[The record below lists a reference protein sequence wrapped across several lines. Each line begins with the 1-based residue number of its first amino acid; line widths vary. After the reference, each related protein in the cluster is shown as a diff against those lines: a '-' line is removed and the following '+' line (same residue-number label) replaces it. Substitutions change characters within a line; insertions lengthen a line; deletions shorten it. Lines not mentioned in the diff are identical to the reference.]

1 MADLQQTFEQLCDHV
16 RETAKLEN
24 ISSLLG
30 WDERVMLPERGGE
43 YRADQITLLAGIIHD
58 RNTDPQ
64 LGVWLEELSNS
75 PLTEEPHS
83 ETEATIRRLRSD
95 YLKQVKLPKRLVE
108 EFSHARVIGQQK
120 WVKARA
126 ENNFG
131 AFEPILDKIVSL
143 SREMAEVIGYE
154 GEQYDALLDFYEPE
168 AKTAQV
174 REVLETLKDQ
184 LVPLVAEIKDS
195 GRRPNMEILKQYYP
209 LAAQEQIGKL
219 AATKIGFDFTAGRLD
234 VTHHPFCSTSGPHD
248 CRITTRYDEN
258 FFPSAFFSTLHEAGH
273 GMYEQGLNASWF
285 GLPPGTSAS
294 LGIHESQSRLWEN
307 IVGRSYAF
315 WSHFYPEAKKL
326 FPAALGDVPMS
337 DFHFAINEVT
347 PSLIRVEADEATY
360 NLHIII
366 RFELEQALLSGDLQV
381 KDLPAAWNEKYT
393 QQLGIAPPSDA
404 DGCLQDVHWSAGL
417 IGYFPTYSL
426 GNIYSAQLMEQA
438 HEDLGDLE
446 GMFAAGEF
454 GPLLTWLRENVHQP
468 GQRFPG
474 SQLVEDICGDPIDSA
489 PLIRYLRAKLGPLY
503 GIQH

>member
-1 MADLQQTFEQLCDHV
+1 MADHQQIFDQLCDHV

-24 ISSLLG
+24 INALLG
-30 WDERVMLPERGGE
+30 WDERVMLPERGGA
-43 YRADQITLLAGIIHD
+43 YRADQVTLLAGIIHD

-64 LGVWLEELSNS
+64 LGAWLEELTDS
-75 PLTEEPHS
+75 PLTEEPNS
-83 ETEATIRRLRSD
+83 FTEATIRRIRSD
-95 YLKQVKLPKRLVE
+95 YLKQVKLPKRLIE
-108 EFSHARVIGQQK
+108 EFSHSRIIGQQT

-126 ENNFG
+126 DNNFG
-131 AFEPILDKIVSL
+131 TFEPILDKLISL
-143 SREMAEVIGYE
+143 SREMAEAIGYE

-174 REVLETLKDQ
+174 RQVLETLKSQ

-195 GRRPNMEILKQYYP
+195 GRQPNLEILKRNFP
-209 LAAQEQIGKL
+209 IAAQEQFGKV
-219 AATKIGFDFTAGRLD
+219 AAAKIGFDFTSGRLD

-248 CRITTRYDEN
+248 CRITTRYDED
-258 FFPSAFFSTLHEAGH
+258 FFPSAFFSILHEAGH
-273 GMYEQGLNASWF
+273 GIYEQGLPEEWF
-285 GLPPGTSAS
+285 GLPPGAAAS
-294 LGIHESQSRLWEN
+294 LGVHESQSRLWEN

-315 WSHFYPEAKKL
+315 WSHFYPEVKKA

-381 KDLPAAWNEKYT
+381 KDLPGAWNEKYT
-393 QQLGIAPPSDA
+393 QQLGITPPNDA

-417 IGYFPTYSL
+417 MGYFPTYSL

-454 GPLLTWLRENVHQP
+454 APLLGWLRENVHQAGQCYP
-468 GQRFPG
+468 GDK
-474 SQLVEDICGDPIDSA
+474 LVERVCGDPIDSA

-503 GIQH
+503 GIEH

>member
-1 MADLQQTFEQLCDHV
+1 MANHQQIFDQLCDHV

-24 ISSLLG
+24 INDLLG
-30 WDERVMLPERGGE
+30 WDERVMLPEQAGA
-43 YRADQITLLAGIIHD
+43 YRADQITLLAGIVHD
-58 RNTDPQ
+58 RNTDPR
-64 LGVWLEELSNS
+64 LGDWLESLSDC
-75 PLTEEPHS
+75 PLTEEANSPA
-83 ETEATIRRLRSD
+83 EATIRRIRSD

-108 EFSHARVIGQQK
+108 EFSHSRVIGQQT

-126 ENNFG
+126 DNNFST
-131 AFEPILDKIVSL
+131 FEPILDKLISL
-143 SREMAEVIGYE
+143 SREMAEAIGYE

-174 REVLETLKDQ
+174 RQVLETLKDQ

-195 GRRPNMEILKQYYP
+195 GRSPNIDLLKRSYP
-209 LAAQEQIGKL
+209 ISLQEQFSIA
-219 AATKIGFDFTAGRLD
+219 AATKIGFDFTSGRLD
-234 VTHHPFCSTSGPHD
+234 VTHHPFCTTLGPHD

-273 GMYEQGLNASWF
+273 GIYEQGLSKDWY
-285 GLPPGTSAS
+285 GLPPGASAS
-294 LGIHESQSRLWEN
+294 LGVHESQSRLWEN

-315 WSHFYPEAKKL
+315 WSHFYPEVKKL

-381 KDLPAAWNEKYT
+381 KDLPGAWNEKYT
-393 QQLGIAPPSDA
+393 QQLGITPPNDA

-417 IGYFPTYSL
+417 MGYFPTYSL

-446 GMFAAGEF
+446 GMFAVGEF
-454 GPLLTWLRENVHQP
+454 SPLLGWLRENVHQP
-468 GQRFPG
+468 GQCYPG
-474 SQLVEDICGDPIDSA
+474 DQLVERVCGDPIDSA

>member
-1 MADLQQTFEQLCDHV
+1 MADHQQIFDQLCDHY

-24 ISSLLG
+24 INSLLG
-30 WDERVMLPERGGE
+30 WDERVLLPENAGA
-43 YRADQITLLAGIIHD
+43 YRADQITLLSGMIHD
-58 RNTDPQ
+58 RNTDPKI
-64 LGVWLEELSNS
+64 GAWLEELHES
-75 PLTEEPHS
+75 PLTEEPNS
-83 ETEATIRRLRSD
+83 PAEATIRRIKSD

-108 EFSHARVIGQQK
+108 EFSHARIIGQQT

-131 AFEPILDKIVSL
+131 TFEPILDKLISL
-143 SREMAEVIGYE
+143 SRETAEAIGYQ

-168 AKTAQV
+168 AKTSQV
-174 REVLETLKDQ
+174 RGVLETLKDQ

-195 GRRPNMEILKQYYP
+195 GRTPNMDILKRHYP
-209 LAAQEQIGKL
+209 LAQQEILGKS
-219 AATKIGFDFTAGRLD
+219 AASQIGFDFSAGRLD
-234 VTHHPFCSTSGPHD
+234 VTHHPFCTTIGPHD
-248 CRITTRYDEN
+248 IRITTRYDEN

-273 GMYEQGLNASWF
+273 GLYEQGLPKNWF
-285 GLPPGTSAS
+285 GLPPGNAAS

-315 WSHFYPEAKKL
+315 WSHFYGDAKKL
-326 FPAALGDVPMS
+326 FPDALSDVPIG

-366 RFELEQALLSGDLQV
+366 RFELEQALLSGDLPV
-381 KDLPAAWNEKYT
+381 KDLPGAWNEKYT
-393 QQLGIAPPSDA
+393 QQLGVTPTTDA

-417 IGYFPTYSL
+417 MGYFPTYSL
-426 GNIYSAQLMEQA
+426 GNIYSAQLLEQA
-438 HEDLGDLE
+438 REDLGDLD

-454 GPLLTWLRENVHQP
+454 MPLLDWLRENVHQHGECYP
-468 GQRFPG
+468 GA
-474 SQLVEDICGDPIDSA
+474 QLVERVCGDPIDST

-503 GIQH
+503 GIEH